1 MNKVVVGRVNWTK
14 AEIDRLIEI
23 YPYLKNEVIAIV
35 MKRGINS
42 IQHKAENKDTSED
55 VTPINDTEIPF

>member
-23 YPYLKNEVIAIV
+23 YPK
-35 MKRGINS
+35 G
-42 IQHKAENKDTSED
+42 KAENKDTSED